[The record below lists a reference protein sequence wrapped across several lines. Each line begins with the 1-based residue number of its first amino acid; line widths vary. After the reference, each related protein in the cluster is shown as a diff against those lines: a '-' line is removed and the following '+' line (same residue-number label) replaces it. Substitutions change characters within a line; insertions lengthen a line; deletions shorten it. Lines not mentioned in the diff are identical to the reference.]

1 MSSLSSIEKDG
12 KHSAFRKGLRHW
24 VLPNRLP
31 RPINPALVEH
41 SEERAKAAQNRIAD
55 REAQS
60 AKPAGEQP
68 ARPIRRV
75 RSSATRA

>member
-1 MSSLSSIEKDG
+1 MSSLSSTEENG
-12 KHSAFRKGLRHW
+12 KHSAFRKGLGHW

-31 RPINPALVEH
+31 RPI
-41 SEERAKAAQNRIAD
+41 D
-55 REAQS
+55 REGQS

-68 ARPIRRV
+68 ARPIRRA